1 MRDNICELTV
11 YTQSGAISFEA
22 IATTDNFQN
31 RVADALEEGTVIL
44 ELADGGKLILCAI
57 NVVAIEVRE
66 IDNSEKMSSDTPPIS
81 KT

>member
-57 NVVAIEVRE
+57 NVVAIEVHAE
-66 IDNSEKMSSDTPPIS
+66 TEEKISGDTPPVS
-81 KT
+81 ET